1 MAPLFSIIVACYNH
15 ENFVKESVGSALHQT
30 YLDREIIAVDDGS
43 SDSTAMILESFGES
57 IRFARLPDNR
67 GAGNARN
74 QGASLATGRY
84 LVFLDGDD
92 VLMPWALEVYHRL
105 IAACDPKLILG
116 KCAKCV
122 RTTPAVGPGVPDAI
136 EFVQYPDF
144 LSKDRSW
151 VYNTSALIVDRAT
164 FLSAGGW
171 STDIFYQDIQDLLS
185 KLGIAGKTVLT
196 LEPAT
201 VWYRMHSTNA
211 VRSTLPFLKGI
222 YALLDRARDGAY
234 PGGSIASMRRQ
245 TWFGGL
251 IFYWTKE
258 ALRSGFYREAFTM
271 LARNGWLLPLA
282 IARRSTAWIAGRRS
296 TETLPIEQKLQESLD
311 WTTLKPRRRRA

>member
-1 MAPLFSIIVACYNH
+1 MAPLFSIVVACYNH
-15 ENFVKESVGSALHQT
+15 EKFVKESVDSALCQT
-30 YLDREIIAVDDGS
+30 HLDREIIVVDDGS

-57 IRFARLPDNR
+57 ILFAKLPDNR

-74 QGASLATGRY
+74 HGASLATGRY

-105 IAACDPKLILG
+105 IAACEPTLILG
-116 KCAKCV
+116 KCAKCF
-122 RTTPAVGPGVPDAI
+122 RTTPVLGAGAPDAI

-151 VYNTSALIVDRAT
+151 IYNTSALIVDRVT

-211 VRSTLPFLKGI
+211 VRSILPFVKGI
-222 YALLDRARDGAY
+222 YVLLEKARDGGY

-245 TWFGGL
+245 AWFGGL
-251 IFYWTKE
+251 IFYWTRE

-271 LARNGWLLPLA
+271 LASNGWLLPLA
-282 IARRSTAWIAGRRS
+282 IARRSSAWIAGRRS
-296 TETLPIEQKLQESLD
+296 IETLPIEQKLKEGFDCTRLRSHG
-311 WTTLKPRRRRA
+311 